1 MLLSM
6 CMMCNGATL
15 DDFLFHVHGLITR
28 FGWAVVPVG
37 DGSRAWAYT
46 IGLVEVNHPEL
57 VVMGMPPERA
67 GTLLNSLAARIR
79 EGSEFLDGERV
90 AVGTEHYRIAP
101 VSDRHFMNGR
111 LGMWV
116 NYYGALG
123 PPRPEPRALEVVP
136 QGKARRL
143 S

>member
-1 MLLSM
+1 
-6 CMMCNGATL
+6 MMCNGATL
-15 DDFLFHVHGLITR
+15 DEFLFHIHGLIDR

-37 DGSRAWAYT
+37 DGSSRAWAYT

-57 VVMGMPPERA
+57 VVMGMPRERA
-67 GTLLNSLAARIR
+67 GTLLNCLATLIR
-79 EGSEFLDGERV
+79 DGSEFLDGEQV

-101 VSDRHFMNGR
+101 VPDRHFENDTFA
-111 LGMWV
+111 MWI

-123 PPRPEPRALEVVP
+123 PPHPKLRALEVVP
-136 QGKARRL
+136 QGESRRL

>member
-1 MLLSM
+1 MLLDM
-6 CMMCNGATL
+6 CMMCNGANL
-15 DDFLFHVHGLITR
+15 DDFYFHVHGHIDR

-46 IGLVEVNHPEL
+46 IGLVEMDHPEL

-67 GTLLNSLAARIR
+67 GTLLNSLAARICD
-79 EGSEFLDGERV
+79 GVKFLDGQRV
-90 AVGTEHYRIAP
+90 AFGNKHYRIAT

-123 PPRPEPRALEVVP
+123 PPRPTPRALEVIP
-136 QGKARRL
+136 QGKVRRL